1 MAKEAA
7 TPDVD
12 LVDAIL
18 SGYAQKGV
26 LKGYARLIHT
36 PVQARYRIRWFY
48 DQAIDVTFDRK
59 RRVIALVDLLP
70 SVDIEPSL
78 TKNLRAFLKA
88 FADMPEHRRVDEAR
102 AELTLRR
109 KANALSLSVRS
120 LDGDLDYATRKLIHI
135 ANEVLLVFLGSH
147 LYDNYKVEGLGVDP
161 EALWG

>member
-1 MAKEAA
+1 MAKGDAA
-7 TPDVD
+7 PDVD

-26 LKGYARLIHT
+26 LKGYARLGHT
-36 PVQARYRIRWFY
+36 PAFARYRIRWFY

-59 RRVIALVDLLP
+59 RHVIALVDVLP

-78 TKNLRAFLKA
+78 QKNLRAFLKR
-88 FADMPEHRRVDEAR
+88 FADMPEHRRVDETR

-109 KANALSLSVRS
+109 KGNALTLAIRS
-120 LDGDLDYATRKLIHI
+120 LDGDLDYACRKLIHI

-147 LYDNYKVEGLGVDP
+147 LYDTYKVEGLGVDP
-161 EALWG
+161 EQLWG